1 MTFQIPITISSVIKS
16 IERNEYLLP
25 AIQREFVWSHRQI
38 EWLFDSIMQGYP
50 ISSFLF
56 WRVEGSTK
64 ADYKF
69 YQFLKEYKQR
79 YGTHNKEFSTAHHMD
94 FTAVLDGQQRLT
106 SLYIGLCG
114 SYAYRKPRVKEANTD
129 IVYPPRYLCLNIE
142 ESLKNNEDGKIFEFK
157 FLKETDIMHSQTS
170 WFKVSEIYSL
180 SNFFDFNQYLNSH
193 NISSEFAQRTLASLH
208 EVIHTKNI
216 INFFLE
222 KDQNI
227 DKALN
232 IFIRINSGGEKLNS
246 SDLIMS
252 FAVANWERKDARRE
266 IHNLVDNIKDK
277 GFSISKDFV
286 LKTFLYLYSKDI
298 KFKVANFS
306 KENAIEFERE
316 WVNIRDTILSV
327 FDLVKSFGFN
337 DFTLTSKN
345 ALIPII
351 YYLYHKKIYTY
362 FDTKVAYSDDRTIVK
377 KWLHVI
383 LIKRV
388 FGNTSDNVLT
398 QIRRAFTSDISKVAI
413 EFDTQK
419 FPIDSINSNLRKDIG
434 ITDEFIEDILL
445 TQKDDIYA
453 FSILALLYPNLDYKN
468 NDFEKDHLH
477 PISKYECLSEDLKKQ
492 YGLKNYNSL
501 KNLQMLDANEN
512 ASKNNGDLSSWV
524 EKETKEENAK
534 DRISFLKNHL
544 IPDVDL
550 GLDNFDEFITK
561 RTEMLHEKLKK
572 ILT

>member
-1 MTFQIPITISSVIKS
+1 MAFEAPITISSAIRS

-25 AIQREFVWSHRQI
+25 AIQREFVWSHRKI

-56 WRVEGSTK
+56 WRVEKSTK
-64 ADYKF
+64 ADYK
-69 YQFLKEYKQR
+69 FLKEYKQR

-114 SYAYRKPRVKEANTD
+114 SYAYRKPRLKEANTD
-129 IVYPPRYLCLNIE
+129 VVYPTRHLYLNIE
-142 ESLKNNEDGKIFEFK
+142 TPLKNDEDGKIFEFK
-157 FLKETDIMHSQTS
+157 FLKETDIVPKQTS

-180 SNFFDFNQYLNSH
+180 SNFADFNKYLRNH
-193 NISSEFAQRTLASLH
+193 NTSNEFAQDSLATLH
-208 EVIHTKNI
+208 EVIHTKHI

-252 FAVANWERKDARRE
+252 FAVANWEKKDARRE
-266 IHNLVDNIKDK
+266 IHNLVDNVKNK

-286 LKTFLYLYSKDI
+286 LKTFLYLHSKDI
-298 KFKVANFS
+298 RFKVTNFS
-306 KENAIEFERE
+306 KENAIEFEKE

-327 FDLVKSFGFN
+327 FDLIHSFKLN

-351 YYLYHKKIYTY
+351 YYLYHKKIYTD
-362 FDTKVAYSDDRTIVK
+362 FHTKVAYSSDRIIIRE
-377 KWLHVI
+377 WLHVI

-388 FGNTSDNVLT
+388 FGSTSDNVLT
-398 QIRRAFTSDISKVAI
+398 QIRRAFTSDISKAAV

-419 FPIDSINSNLRKDIG
+419 FPVDSINSNLKQDMGVMTSDGIVGVVTDVSRNFSSAMSLLHKDMKVNCQLKKDGSYGPLGWDGADYRFCQLIDIPTHAKIKQGDTVITSEFSRIFPEG
-434 ITDEFIEDILL
+434 IIVGTIE
-445 TQKDDIYA
+445 
-453 FSILALLYPNLDYKN
+453 S
-468 NDFEKDHLH
+468 
-477 PISKYECLSEDLKKQ
+477 YERRRNESYYTVQVKLSADLKKVNHV
-492 YGLKNYNSL
+492 YVIRNKFKNERDSL
-501 KNLQMLDANEN
+501 ELQTQ
-512 ASKNNGDLSSWV
+512 KQGD
-524 EKETKEENAK
+524 
-534 DRISFLKNHL
+534 D
-544 IPDVDL
+544 
-550 GLDNFDEFITK
+550 
-561 RTEMLHEKLKK
+561 
-572 ILT
+572 